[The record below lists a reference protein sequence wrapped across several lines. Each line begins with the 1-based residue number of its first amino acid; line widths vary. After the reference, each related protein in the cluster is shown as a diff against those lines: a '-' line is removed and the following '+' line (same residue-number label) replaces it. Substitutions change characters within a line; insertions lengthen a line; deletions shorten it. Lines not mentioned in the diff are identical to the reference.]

1 MITKEEL
8 FNLIY
13 GNKTYKQWVVI
24 AVRKACLTNKSN
36 LSFNFLEEDMIS
48 EVQFRLIKFYLENK
62 NESLKTSHFYTKA
75 YDFARDIL
83 REFSRKSKYL
93 KDQEVTVVYED
104 MNDEKNTNKLKYTQ
118 EVDLFLPN
126 GLSTRQQT
134 ICRMLAAG
142 HTRTEIA
149 EKLKVNKSTI
159 TREIEKLKVSLR

>member
-1 MITKEEL
+1 MLTKEEL

-13 GNKTYKQWVVI
+13 DNKKYKQWVVI

-36 LSFNFLEEDMIS
+36 LSFNFLEEDMVS

-75 YDFARDIL
+75 YDFSRDIL
-83 REFSRKSKYL
+83 REFSRKSKHL
-93 KDQEVTVVYED
+93 KDKDVTITHED
-104 MNDEKNTNKLKYTQ
+104 MNDEKNTNKLKYIQ

-126 GLSTRQQT
+126 GLSVRQQI
-134 ICRMLAAG
+134 ICRMLASGYA
-142 HTRTEIA
+142 RIEIA
-149 EKLKVNKSTI
+149 ERLKVNKSTI